1 MRELTWAQ
9 VVARRLTRHHLAGP
23 ASGPAGAA
31 SAMCGVHAQVMSA
44 AELSLGLRTQAT
56 QTDVREALWGN
67 HSLVKTYGP
76 RGTVHLLPADE
87 LALWSSGLAAAPRKQ
102 GGLPPQLRMD
112 PGQIDAVP
120 GAIASALDDAEL
132 TIAELDVEVARRAG
146 EWAGERVMPAFN
158 GYWPKWRLV
167 IADAAYRGALCFG
180 PNRGRNVTY
189 TNPRRLVPGFA
200 PIDGKQALNEIVL
213 RYLRS
218 YGPATSDH
226 FAQWLSLAK
235 RETSLLFES
244 LAGRIEQV
252 TVDQRTM
259 WQVTGDEAPSTL
271 AGGLRMLP
279 YFDAYSVGCH
289 PRELVFPGQAT
300 TRALSRGQA
309 GTVAVVLIDGVVRG
323 IWHQRR
329 SGKKVDITVEPFAE
343 LTAKQRRELDGQA
356 DRIGEVLESRIS
368 LTLGEVT
375 ARSHL

>member
-1 MRELTWAQ
+1 
-9 VVARRLTRHHLAGP
+9 
-23 ASGPAGAA
+23 
-31 SAMCGVHAQVMSA
+31 
-44 AELSLGLRTQAT
+44 
-56 QTDVREALWGN
+56 
-67 HSLVKTYGP
+67 
-76 RGTVHLLPADE
+76 
-87 LALWSSGLAAAPRKQ
+87 
-102 GGLPPQLRMD
+102 MD
-112 PGQIDAVP
+112 PGQIDAVT

-356 DRIGEVLESRIS
+356 DRIGEVLESRLC
-368 LTLGEVT
+368 LTLGVVT